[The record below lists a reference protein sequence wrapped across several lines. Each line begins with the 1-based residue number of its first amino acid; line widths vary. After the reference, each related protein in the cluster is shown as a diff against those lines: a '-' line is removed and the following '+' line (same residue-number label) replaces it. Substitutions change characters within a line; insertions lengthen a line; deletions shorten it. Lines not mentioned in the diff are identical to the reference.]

1 MVNLCDNAVL
11 LANDVYSLAIA
22 WVVVR
27 QMLTD
32 GVERRGPS
40 SGRDW
45 R

>member
-1 MVNLCDNAVL
+1 MVDIDNAVL

-32 GVERRGPS
+32 GVERRATERS
-40 SGRDW
+40 Q
-45 R
+45 